1 MRKWT
6 SIVAVAALATAA
18 AHRTADSKD
27 KKAEKAG
34 QHASHAAAR
43 EFTLVNLEYKDTKV
57 WVPGTLIVRKGE
69 KVRIKLIN
77 ETPSGRHG
85 FAIHDFG
92 VETEVHNGAPQTVEF
107 TADKAGLFPIHCH
120 LHPAHIGGQL
130 LVLEK

>member
-1 MRKWT
+1 MRKWI
-6 SIVAVAALATAA
+6 SIIPAAALAVTLAY
-18 AHRTADSKD
+18 RTADSKD
-27 KKAEKAG
+27 KKKAE
-34 QHASHAAAR
+34 SVR

-92 VETEVHNGAPQTVEF
+92 VEAEVHNGAPQTVEF
-107 TADKAGLFPIHCH
+107 AAEKAGLFPIHCH